1 MADFAAVHAAEAAG
15 FTDAEGR
22 EVVVQNKA
30 FGRFTAGVGVE
41 VLRLVSRRE
50 GRQGHGL
57 RLAALEE
64 GGSVGPGQ
72 HADFGFE
79 FAQVVQT
86 APVAAFLAIENAD
99 AEGFFLQVVEG
110 LTDGERGCLGEFRLD
125 GGLDFAAQGADRF
138 GAGDFTRRVESGF
151 DAVAGHGV
159 GDLKHAVVHRE
170 RRVFALGLGRFG
182 GQLSLHRDEL
192 AHRFLGEIEG
202 GFEVG
207 LRQFVASAFDH
218 NDFVF
223 FADVNE
229 VEVALFTLRVG
240 RVDHEFAIDAADA
253 DGADRTVKRDVRNA
267 QCSGGAVDAEHVR
280 VVLAVGTEHD
290 GDDLRLEE
298 IVLREERTQRSV
310 GHARGEDFFFGRATL
325 AFEVAA
331 GELSGRGRLFLVV
344 DGQREEVLAFA
355 QLGCGDG
362 GDEDDGVAGA
372 HGDGAVGEFGDFAGF
387 EGDLVLADRARD
399 DGM

>member
-1 MADFAAVHAAEAAG
+1 M
-15 FTDAEGR
+15 
-22 EVVVQNKA
+22 
-30 FGRFTAGVGVE
+30 
-41 VLRLVSRRE
+41 
-50 GRQGHGL
+50 
-57 RLAALEE
+57 
-64 GGSVGPGQ
+64 
-72 HADFGFE
+72 
-79 FAQVVQT
+79 
-86 APVAAFLAIENAD
+86 
-99 AEGFFLQVVEG
+99 
-110 LTDGERGCLGEFRLD
+110 TDGERGCLGEFRLD

-182 GQLSLHRDEL
+182 SQLTLHRDEL

-218 NDFVF
+218 DDFVF

-229 VEVALFTLRVG
+229 VEVALFALGVG
-240 RVDHEFAIDAADA
+240 RVDHEFAADPADA
-253 DGADRTVKRDVRNA
+253 DRADRTVKRDVRNA

-310 GHARGEDFFFGRATL
+310 GHARGEDFFFRRATL

-387 EGDLVLADRARD
+387 EGNLVLADRARD